1 MAETTYTYSISA
13 DIISDKCAPD
23 RLAQEVADSAIVTAL
38 EDVAVG
44 GPPNAPDPDRLDV
57 VFKAALSAG
66 DKTLLDGDTADPAG
80 GIIGNHSGEPLLEAT
95 SVQLVTQNETEMV
108 PVLTDPDHRLIA
120 AMESAAGAEA
130 TKATHNF
137 CDPCTW
143 FQQSVREEDETL
155 TDSGDGLRF
164 NSTHE
169 NWIDMYHGRILDDS
183 TWRNP
188 QWCPQAPA
196 HKYEV
201 IVEVDGVE
209 KTMQDPDNRIDG
221 DDMVVDEDYY
231 VDYENGDIVFRE
243 DQSGNTVTATY
254 SRASTDDGASIWK
267 LYPNAGYV
275 LSVVSAEMQFTTD
288 VGLKDTIFRKVGIP
302 DVPTPGDFYE
312 VAAPSY
318 YMTMQQAIEEAIRN
332 STKVPAIDETS
343 ARGSKEYQQ
352 IEFRYSRRSAIAA
365 STGAQIWVGLARDK
379 VLTGGRLTV
388 TFHFVVDE
396 E

>member
-1 MAETTYTYSISA
+1 MASKDYEFDIST
-13 DIISDKCAPD
+13 DCPD
-23 RLAQEVADSAIVTAL
+23 GKVNPSKLQATIEESAIVTAL
-38 EDVAVG
+38 DYTLGPLNTEGGSSSEGVQVG
-44 GPPNAPDPDRLDV
+44 GTLTVWFKDTLSSGDETILNGLVANAPNTPNV
-57 VFKAALSAG
+57 PV
-66 DKTLLDGDTADPAG
+66 
-80 GIIGNHSGEPLLEAT
+80 N
-95 SVQLVTQNETEMV
+95 SVRLVTQTNGDV
-108 PVLTDPDHRLIA
+108 APVLTDPDHRLIA

-155 TDSGDGLRF
+155 SDSGDGKRF
-164 NSTHE
+164 NSDHE
-169 NWIDMYHGRILDDS
+169 NWIDMYHGRVLDDS

-188 QWCPQAPA
+188 KWCPQAPA

-221 DDMVVDEDYY
+221 DDMVVGEDYY
-231 VDYENGDIVFRE
+231 VDYESGDIVFRE
-243 DQSGNTVTATY
+243 DQTGNTVTATY
-254 SRASTDDGASIWK
+254 SRASTDEGASVWK
-267 LYPNAGYV
+267 LYPNTGYI
-275 LSVVSAEMQFTTD
+275 LSIVSAEMQFTTD

-302 DVPTPGDFYE
+302 NVPDPGDFYE

-318 YMTMQQAIEEAIRN
+318 YMTMQQAIEEALRN
-332 STKVPAIDETS
+332 SAKVPAIDETS
-343 ARGSKEYQQ
+343 VRGSKEYQQ
-352 IEFRYSRRSAIAA
+352 LEFRYSRRSEIAA
-365 STGAQIWVGLARDK
+365 STGAQVWVGLVRDK
-379 VLTGGRLTV
+379 ALTGGRLSV

>member
-1 MAETTYTYSISA
+1 MASVEYEYPLSDFVGLIDPYTEPNTSRLTNEIQT
-13 DIISDKCAPD
+13 SD
-23 RLAQEVADSAIVTAL
+23 IVTAL
-38 EDVAVG
+38 DYIVYA
-44 GPPNAPDPDRLDV
+44 DDSCSIW
-57 VFKAALSAG
+57 FKDTLSSG
-66 DKTLLDGDTADPAG
+66 DETILDGIVAAHTGQPLTVVTDVRLVSDEEG
-80 GIIGNHSGEPLLEAT
+80 GGTTPI
-95 SVQLVTQNETEMV
+95 
-108 PVLTDPDHRLIA
+108 LTDPDHRLIA

-221 DDMVVDEDYY
+221 DDMVVGEDYY